1 MRIVVL
7 GSGAG
12 GGVPQWNC
20 RCRVCAIA
28 WEDSTRV
35 RARSQTSVAV
45 SPDGVRWVLLDAAP
59 ELRQQIL
66 ATPALHPRLPG
77 RGSPIVAVVLT
88 SGEVDHLAG
97 LLCLREG
104 HAFDVYGTQPTLQNL
119 AASPVFDVLRTGT
132 VGRRPLALGEATMI
146 AGLSVMAFAVPGKV
160 PLYAEEGEVAV
171 GRETEDVVGLMVAD
185 GARRMAY
192 VPGIAHLTPSLR
204 TLFGAADLLLLD
216 GTTFT
221 DDELIALDVSAKTA
235 GRMGHLPMTGRGG
248 SLHAFAADGPCRR
261 VYIHI
266 NNTNPVLIEDSPER
280 AAVESAGWTVAHD
293 GLDITL

>member
-20 RCRVCAIA
+20 RCRICSIA
-28 WEDSTRV
+28 WDDSARV
-35 RARSQTSVAV
+35 RARGQTSVAV
-45 SPDGVRWVLLDAAP
+45 SADGARWVLLDAAP

-77 RGSPIVAVVLT
+77 RGSPIEAVVLT
-88 SGEVDHLAG
+88 SGEIDHLAG

-104 HAFDVYGTQPTLQNL
+104 HPFTVFGTQPTLQNL
-119 AASPVFDVLRTGT
+119 AASPVFDVLRPGT
-132 VGRRPLALGEATMI
+132 VGRCPLVLGKAMTI
-146 AGLSVMAFAVPGKV
+146 AGLSVTAFAVPGKV
-160 PLYAEEGEVAV
+160 PLYREAGEVAV
-171 GRETEDVVGLMVAD
+171 GDETEDVVGLTITD
-185 GARRMAY
+185 GSRRVAY

-204 TLFGAADLLLLD
+204 RQLGAADLLLLD

-221 DDELIALDVSAKTA
+221 NDELVVAGLSTKTA
-235 GRMGHLPMTGRGG
+235 GRMGHLPMTGPDG
-248 SLHAFAADGPCRR
+248 SLHAFASDDRARR

-280 AAVESAGWTVAHD
+280 AAVVAAGWTVAHD
-293 GLDITL
+293 GLEIVL